1 MVTEDEISDP
11 DDAALSI
18 SVSGELKHSSS
29 TKPLIYDCSKLI
41 EWGSTFYTFYPGDV
55 LYTGT
60 PEGVS
65 PVKPG
70 DTMVARLDPIGEM
83 SVEVRAHRA
92 GG

>member
-1 MVTEDEISDP
+1 
-11 DDAALSI
+11 L
-18 SVSGELKHSSS
+18 
-29 TKPLIYDCSKLI
+29 
-41 EWGSTFYTFYPGDV
+41 

-70 DTMVARLDPIGEM
+70 DTMLVRIDRIGEM
-83 SVEVRAHRA
+83 RVCVRAHQP